1 MGESPGGPGRHLD
14 APTVAP
20 AAGVTTTATIGPY
33 RLLEKLGE
41 GGMGEV
47 WLAEQTR
54 PVHRQVALKVIKAGM
69 DTARVVARFDAERQ
83 ALALMSHPS
92 IAQVFD
98 AGATPEGRPYFA
110 MEYVRGEPITDY
122 CQRHRLT
129 VRQRIDLFLEVCDAV
144 QHAHQKG
151 IIHRDLK
158 PSNVLVTIRDDRPVP
173 KVIDFGVAKA
183 TTQPLTERTMYT
195 ERGVL
200 IGTLEYMS
208 PEQAEMSGL
217 DVDTRTDVYALGVI
231 LYELLTGALP
241 FEPRELRKKP
251 LDEIRRTIREVDP
264 PRPST
269 RVTTSLGAATTDTGA
284 PAPPIVVHAH
294 QLRGDLDWIIL
305 RALEKDRTRR
315 YGSASDL
322 AADLRRHLLNLPVL
336 ACPPSLAYRLGKF
349 VRRHRVA
356 VSAAAILAVMV
367 VGFVIL
373 MALQARQIARERDR
387 AQTAQ
392 ATAEQVTAFL
402 VRMFEASDPS
412 ESRGDTVTARQ
423 LLETG
428 VTRVGELDGQ
438 PEVQARLLD
447 LMGRVYQSLGKYEE
461 AQPLLERSLEVR
473 RAALG
478 AEHPA
483 VAESLSHIGELS
495 SLRGRY
501 DEAETRLRD
510 ALVLHERTVGRESAE
525 AAMDLQLLGAVMVD
539 KGDIP
544 QGRQLIEEALA
555 IRRRVLPPG
564 HLDLAESYAG
574 LAYAASRSGD
584 FEQME
589 HWHRESLTLLRQAL
603 GESHPR
609 VALALNNL
617 AAAIAERGRFAEAE
631 QLHREALAMR
641 RQLFGDEHPAVA
653 TSLNNLGNV
662 LLDQGKLADAEG
674 LYRQAV
680 DLRKRLLG
688 VGHPSTG
695 TSLNNLGVLLYR
707 AGKPAEAVPVMQ
719 EARVSAVSR
728 LPEDHTL
735 VLTIDGSIATM
746 IAALGRDAEAE
757 PLFQRTLATRIK
769 SQGED
774 HPDVATSRL
783 MYGRFLR
790 ERRRYAEA
798 EPLLVRAFEVRR
810 DKRGATHPDTVRAVQ
825 ELATL
830 YRATGREVQAVATEQ
845 AVKTR

>member
-1 MGESPGGPGRHLD
+1 MRGMGESPAGPNRHPD

-20 AAGVTTTATIGPY
+20 VAGVSAAGTIGPY

-69 DTARVVARFDAERQ
+69 DTARVVARFEAERQ

-122 CQRHRLT
+122 CQRHRLS

-158 PSNVLVTIRDDRPVP
+158 PSNVLVTVRDDRPVP

-269 RVTTSLGAATTDTGA
+269 RVTTSLGATTATGA
-284 PAPPIVVHAH
+284 PAPPVVVHAH

-322 AADLRRHLLNLPVL
+322 AADLRRHLHNLPVL
-336 ACPPSLAYRLGKF
+336 ACPPSPTYRLGKF

-356 VSAAAILAVMV
+356 VSAAGILAVMV
-367 VGFVIL
+367 VGFAIM

-428 VTRVGELDGQ
+428 VARVAELDGQ

-447 LMGRVYQSLGKYEE
+447 LMGRVYQSLGKYDE
-461 AQPLLERSLEVR
+461 ALPLLERSLQAR
-473 RAALG
+473 RTSLG
-478 AEHPA
+478 EDHPS
-483 VAESLSHIGELS
+483 VAESQQHLGELS

-501 DEAETRLRD
+501 DEAEARLRD
-510 ALVLHERTVGRESAE
+510 ALARHARTVGRESAE
-525 AAMDLQLLGAVMVD
+525 AATDLHLLGAVLVD

-544 QGRQLIEEALA
+544 QGRQQIEEALA
-555 IRRRVLPPG
+555 IRQRVLAPG
-564 HLDLAESYAG
+564 HLDLAESFAG
-574 LAYAASRSGD
+574 LAYTASRSGD
-584 FEQME
+584 FEEME
-589 HWHRESLTLLRQAL
+589 RWHREALDLLRQAL
-603 GESHPR
+603 GDTHPR

-617 AAAIAERGRFAEAE
+617 AAAIAERGRYAEAE
-631 QLHREALAMR
+631 KLHREALAMR

-662 LLDQGKLADAEG
+662 LLDQGKLADAEV

-680 DLRKRLLG
+680 DLRKKLLG

-695 TSLNNLGVLLYR
+695 TSLNNLGVLLFR

-728 LPEDHTL
+728 LPEDHPL

-769 SQGED
+769 AQGED

-798 EPLLVRAFEVRR
+798 EPLLVQAFEVRR
-810 DKRGATHPDTVRAVQ
+810 EKRGATHPDTARAAQ
-825 ELATL
+825 DLAAL
-830 YRATGREVQAVATEQ
+830 YRATGREDQAAATER
-845 AVKTR
+845 AVK

>member
-1 MGESPGGPGRHLD
+1 
-14 APTVAP
+14 
-20 AAGVTTTATIGPY
+20 
-33 RLLEKLGE
+33 
-41 GGMGEV
+41 MGEV

-69 DTARVVARFDAERQ
+69 DTARVVARFEAERQ
-83 ALALMSHPS
+83 ALAMMSHPS

-122 CQRHRLT
+122 CQRHRLSI
-129 VRQRIDLFLEVCDAV
+129 RKRIDLFLEVCEAV

-158 PSNVLVTIRDDRPVP
+158 PSNVLVTVRDDRPVP

-183 TTQPLTERTMYT
+183 TTQPLTERTLYT

-269 RVTTSLGAATTDTGA
+269 RVTTSMSSGKAAVAGGDGPRA
-284 PAPPIVVHAH
+284 VVQAH
-294 QLRGDLDWIIL
+294 ELRGDLDWIVL

-322 AADLRRHLLNLPVL
+322 AADLQRHLDHLPVL
-336 ACPPSLAYRLGKF
+336 ACPPSAAYQLGKF

-356 VSAAAILAVMV
+356 VSVAATFVLLVVGVAVM
-367 VGFVIL
+367 

-428 VTRVGELDGQ
+428 VARVGELDGQ

-461 AQPLLERSLEVR
+461 AQPLIARALEVR
-473 RAALG
+473 RTALG
-478 AEHPA
+478 DEHPS
-483 VAESLSHIGELS
+483 VAESVTHLGELS

-501 DEAETRLRD
+501 DEAEAQLRD
-510 ALVLHERTVGRESAE
+510 ALARHERVVGRESAE

-539 KGDIP
+539 KGDIA

-555 IRRRVLPPG
+555 IRRRVLAPD
-564 HLDLAESYAG
+564 HLDLAESFAG
-574 LAYAASRSGD
+574 LAYAASRAGD
-584 FEQME
+584 FEEME
-589 HWHRESLTLLRQAL
+589 RWHREALDLLRQAL
-603 GESHPR
+603 GDTHPR

-617 AAAIAERGRFAEAE
+617 AAAIAERGRYAEAE
-631 QLHREALAMR
+631 KLHREALAMR
-641 RQLFGDEHPAVA
+641 RQLFGGEHPAVA

-728 LPEDHTL
+728 LPEDHPL

-769 SQGED
+769 AQGED

-783 MYGRFLR
+783 MYGHFLR

-798 EPLLVRAFEVRR
+798 EPLLVQAFEVRR
-810 DKRGATHPDTVRAVQ
+810 EKRGATHPDTARAAQ
-825 ELATL
+825 DLAAL
-830 YRATGREVQAVATEQ
+830 FRATGREDQAAATER
-845 AVKTR
+845 AIK

>member
-1 MGESPGGPGRHLD
+1 MGQSPANPNRHPD

-20 AAGVTTTATIGPY
+20 MAGVTMAGSIGPY

-69 DTARVVARFDAERQ
+69 DTARVVARFEAERQ

-122 CQRHRLT
+122 CQRHRLS

-158 PSNVLVTIRDDRPVP
+158 PSNVLVTVRDDHPVP

-269 RVTTSLGAATTDTGA
+269 RVTTSLGATTTAGA
-284 PAPPIVVHAH
+284 PAPPVVVHAH

-336 ACPPSLAYRLGKF
+336 ACPPSLTYRLGKF

-367 VGFVIL
+367 VGFAIM

-428 VTRVGELDGQ
+428 VARVGELNGQ

-447 LMGRVYQSLGKYEE
+447 LMGRVYQSLGKYDE

-473 RAALG
+473 RDALG
-478 AEHPA
+478 AEHPS
-483 VAESLSHIGELS
+483 VAETLSHIGELS

-501 DEAETRLRD
+501 DEAEAQLRD
-510 ALVLHERTVGRESAE
+510 ALARHERTVSRESAE
-525 AAMDLQLLGAVMVD
+525 AATDLHLLGAVLVD

-544 QGRQLIEEALA
+544 QGRQLIEEALE

-574 LAYAASRSGD
+574 LAYAASRGGD
-584 FEQME
+584 YEQME
-589 HWHRESLTLLRQAL
+589 RWHRESLTLLRQAL
-603 GESHPR
+603 GERHPR

-617 AAAIAERGRFAEAE
+617 AAAVDERGRYEEAEA
-631 QLHREALAMR
+631 LHREALAMR
-641 RQLFGDEHPAVA
+641 RQLFGEEHPAVA

-662 LLDQGKLADAEG
+662 LMSQGKFADAEA

-719 EARVSAVSR
+719 EARVSAISR
-728 LPEDHTL
+728 LPEDHPL

-769 SQGED
+769 AQGDD

-798 EPLLVRAFEVRR
+798 EPLLVRAFAVRR
-810 DKRGATHPDTVRAVQ
+810 EKRGATHPDTVRAAQ
-825 ELATL
+825 ELAAL
-830 YRATGREVQAVATEQ
+830 YRATGREDQAATTEQ
-845 AVKTR
+845 AVKTP